1 MTRRTAIGTAMLAAS
16 WRRVL
21 GANERLNIGVIGLG
35 GRGTHL
41 LNLVMNHRAGKQRP
55 RGRRPGGGLSERLNQ
70 AASIAQGAKTYVH
83 HEELL
88 ARPDIDAVFIA
99 TPDHWHAPITLEALS
114 RGKDVYVEKPMTHTV
129 EEAAQV
135 ARKARESKRIVQV
148 GVQGTSWTRWHK
160 IRDLV
165 HSGELGQVVACQGT
179 YSRNDPSG
187 DWNWPIDPDAGPNG
201 YG

>member
-41 LNLVMNHRAGKQRP
+41 LNLVMKHRADKNDLEVVGLAEVYQR
-55 RGRRPGGGLSERLNQ
+55 RLNK

-99 TPDHWHAPITLEALS
+99 TPDHWHAPIRWRRS
-114 RGKDVYVEKPMTHTV
+114 R
-129 EEAAQV
+129 AA
-135 ARKARESKRIVQV
+135 RMCMSK
-148 GVQGTSWTRWHK
+148 
-160 IRDLV
+160 
-165 HSGELGQVVACQGT
+165 
-179 YSRNDPSG
+179 SR
-187 DWNWPIDPDAGPNG
+187 
-201 YG
+201 